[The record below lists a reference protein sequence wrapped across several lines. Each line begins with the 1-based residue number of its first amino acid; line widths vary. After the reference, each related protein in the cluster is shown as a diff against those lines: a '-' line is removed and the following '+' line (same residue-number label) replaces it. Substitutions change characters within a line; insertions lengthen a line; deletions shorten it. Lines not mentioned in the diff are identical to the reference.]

1 VTQSNSTE
9 DTFTL
14 WRRSYRTL
22 RLLESELV
30 RQARSGEDP
39 AVIARMYEKV
49 DVLRSQTSELVH
61 LAQTAS
67 MTHQIPVARLTAM
80 TLDTTASEFGAL
92 SGQ

>member
-1 VTQSNSTE
+1 VTQTDSTE
-9 DTFTL
+9 DTFTI

-30 RQARSGEDP
+30 RLARSGEDP
-39 AVIARMYEKV
+39 GVIARMYEKV
-49 DVLRSQTSELVH
+49 DLLRSQTSELFQN
-61 LAQTAS
+61 AQTAS

-80 TLDTTASEFGAL
+80 TLEATVSQSGAL